1 MSHALDNNASAAKHV
16 PRRTAEGGRLP
27 DFVIVGAPKCGTTTL
42 YQYLLRHPGVFMS
55 TPKEM
60 SFFSKPEVF
69 ARGFPWYTA
78 LFDPASD
85 DQLCGEAST
94 TYARWPTHEGTAER
108 LAAAVPDARLIY
120 LVRNPVDRVYSF
132 YAHRMREEVTAGID
146 EFLTQTPEAIHSGL
160 YMSQVDELLRHFPR
174 EQLHV
179 MLLDDLKVSP
189 QTPIDGVLRF
199 LGLEPIDLS
208 AEKRIVANQ
217 GSGHFA
223 ATQSVTRLT
232 GAIKR
237 VPVLGRAVRMVP
249 SGARRA
255 AFEWLQKGPVGRR
268 LKGRHTQSMTPL
280 TPTLRRRLYG
290 HFREDLARFEAF
302 LGRDLS
308 HWKEEATSGDSP
320 TPQGA
325 NGE

>member
-1 MSHALDNNASAAKHV
+1 MSTATHNSTAARQHV
-16 PRRTAEGGRLP
+16 PKLTAEGGRLP

-42 YQYLLRHPGVFMS
+42 YQYLLRHPGIFMS

-60 SFFSKPEVF
+60 SFFSKPEVY

-78 LFDPASD
+78 LFEPAGD

-94 TYARWPTHEGTAER
+94 TYARWPTYEGTAER
-108 LAAAVPDARLIY
+108 MADAVPEARLIY

-132 YAHRMREEVTAGID
+132 YAHRMREQVSAGID
-146 EFLTQTPEAIHSGL
+146 EFLAATPEAIHSGL
-160 YMSQVDELLRHFPR
+160 YMSQLDELLRHFPR

-179 MLLDDLKVSP
+179 LLLDDLKASP
-189 QTPIDGVLRF
+189 QAVIDGVLGF
-199 LGLEPIDLS
+199 LGLDSIDLA
-208 AEKRIVANQ
+208 AEKKIVANQ

-237 VPVLGRAVRMVP
+237 VPVLGQAVRMVP
-249 SGARRA
+249 RGTRRA

-268 LKGRHTQSMTPL
+268 LKKRHTRQMTSL
-280 TPTLRRRLYG
+280 TPALRRRLYG
-290 HFREDLARFEAF
+290 HFRDDLDRFEAF

-308 HWKEEATSGDSP
+308 HWKEPATG
-320 TPQGA
+320 GH
-325 NGE
+325 GV